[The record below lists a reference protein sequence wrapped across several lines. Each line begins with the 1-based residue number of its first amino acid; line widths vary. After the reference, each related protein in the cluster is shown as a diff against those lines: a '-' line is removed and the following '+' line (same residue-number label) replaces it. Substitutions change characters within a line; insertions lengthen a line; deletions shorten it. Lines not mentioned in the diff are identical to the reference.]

1 MKPGIQY
8 SLGCVAAAAATIA
21 IVATVAAWQV
31 RAAGALVNANVL
43 ATAQS
48 IQARISLQRER
59 ELELKARLLAG
70 DAAFVSY
77 IDNALTVGSEAG
89 ATIDQASIR
98 DLVEERRATYGLE
111 DAVILDPL
119 GHSVVASGADYL
131 DPRDIANAPVVAI
144 VRSKLRP
151 TCGWSSYTNKLL
163 LVCVAPLLRGATM
176 QAMLL
181 TATPAG
187 AIFAK
192 ELADA
197 GHVDVALIAFPPGGP
212 QVAAST
218 LEPQMAERML
228 AQITQDPALLN
239 GVRKNRGAASRA
251 VDFFL
256 GSAHWPARLMLLS
269 GVADDA
275 VLVSLLAPSA
285 QAATFNAIVVPA
297 VAGGILLLA
306 LLLVGAFIEWRRVR
320 QPLTHLIELVERA
333 VQGNS
338 HVELRSVGNG
348 PAARLASAFNRLLAK
363 ENPNRPSKGEP
374 RSAR

>member
-1 MKPGIQY
+1 MKRGIRY
-8 SLGCVAAAAATIA
+8 SLGCMAAAAATIA

-31 RAAGALVNANVL
+31 RTTAALVSANAL

-48 IQARISLQRER
+48 IQARIALQHQR

-77 IDNALTVGSEAG
+77 IDHALTVGAEAG

-119 GHSVVASGADYL
+119 GNRVIASGVDYL
-131 DPRDIANAPVVAI
+131 DPRDMVNAPLVAI

-151 TCGWSSYTNKLL
+151 TCGWNSYPNKLL
-163 LVCVAPLLRGATM
+163 LICVAPLLRGGTM

-187 AIFAK
+187 AAFAK

-197 GHVDVALIAFPPGGP
+197 GRADVALIAFPPGGP

-218 LEPQMAERML
+218 LEPALAERML
-228 AQITQDPALLN
+228 AQITQDPALLK
-239 GVRKNRGAASRA
+239 GVRENNGAASST
-251 VDFFL
+251 VEFNL
-256 GSAHWPARLMLLS
+256 GSSHWPARLMRLS

-275 VLVSLLAPSA
+275 VLVSLVAPSA
-285 QAATFNAIVVPA
+285 QAATFHAIVVPA
-297 VAGGILLLA
+297 IAGGILLLA
-306 LLLVGAFIEWRRVR
+306 LLFVGAFLEWRPVR
-320 QPLTHLIELVERA
+320 
-333 VQGNS
+333 
-338 HVELRSVGNG
+338 
-348 PAARLASAFNRLLAK
+348 
-363 ENPNRPSKGEP
+363 
-374 RSAR
+374 